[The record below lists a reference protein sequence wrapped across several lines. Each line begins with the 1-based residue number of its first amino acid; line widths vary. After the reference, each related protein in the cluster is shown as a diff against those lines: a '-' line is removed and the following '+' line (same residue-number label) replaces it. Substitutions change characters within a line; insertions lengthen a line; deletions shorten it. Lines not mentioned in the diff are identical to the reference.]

1 MGGGG
6 SGKQDGSSIAYIVGG
21 SGGIPPWRNH
31 TQCQDFWGR
40 GGGGGI
46 YHSNGPYLSV
56 TTVWLM
62 NKA

>member
-21 SGGIPPWRNH
+21 SGGIPPGEIILNVKIS
-31 TQCQDFWGR
+31 GE
-40 GGGGGI
+40 GGGGI
-46 YHSNGPYLSV
+46 YHSNSPYLSV